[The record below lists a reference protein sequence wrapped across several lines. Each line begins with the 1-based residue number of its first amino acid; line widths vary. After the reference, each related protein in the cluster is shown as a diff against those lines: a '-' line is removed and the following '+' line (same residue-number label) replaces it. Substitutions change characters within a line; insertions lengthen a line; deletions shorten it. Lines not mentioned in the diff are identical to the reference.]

1 MIRFLVVF
9 SYIDSYF
16 CIMKKLHIIIIFLS
30 FITMLVSLGY
40 GISIQNA
47 GDNFL
52 NEHLY
57 NDEGYSYSLPEEIP
71 TLSFKA
77 AFITLFFLIPG
88 FIIQLYIYLKT
99 NFKRLKNLAIGA
111 LVCYLLIFTVDFLTL
126 NYPVSY
132 NFKNFGMIWVLLSL
146 TTIFING
153 ISLFI
158 KK

>member
-1 MIRFLVVF
+1 
-9 SYIDSYF
+9 
-16 CIMKKLHIIIIFLS
+16 
-30 FITMLVSLGY
+30 MLVSLGY

-77 AFITLFFLIPG
+77 ASITLIFLIPG
-88 FIIQLYIYLKT
+88 FILQLYIYFKT
-99 NFKRLKNLAIGA
+99 NFTRLKKLAIGA
-111 LVCYLLIFTVDFLTL
+111 LICYLTIFIFDFLTL
-126 NYPVSY
+126 TYPASY
-132 NFKNFGMIWVLLSL
+132 NFKHFGMIWVLLSL

-153 ISLFI
+153 ISIFVR
-158 KK
+158 K

>member
-1 MIRFLVVF
+1 
-9 SYIDSYF
+9 
-16 CIMKKLHIIIIFLS
+16 
-30 FITMLVSLGY
+30 MLVSLGY
-40 GISIQNA
+40 GITIQNA

-57 NDEGYSYSLPEEIP
+57 NDEGYSYSTPDEIP

-77 AFITLFFLIPG
+77 ALITLIFLVPA
-88 FIIQLYIYLKT
+88 FSIQLYIYIKT
-99 NFKRLKNLAIGA
+99 LFKRLKKLAIGA
-111 LVCYLLIFTVDFLTL
+111 LLCFVIIFTVDILTL
-126 NYPVSY
+126 ISPADY

-153 ISLFI
+153 ISIFV

>member
-1 MIRFLVVF
+1 
-9 SYIDSYF
+9 
-16 CIMKKLHIIIIFLS
+16 MKKLHLIIIFLS

-99 NFKRLKNLAIGA
+99 NFKRLKKLAIGA
-111 LVCYLLIFTVDFLTL
+111 LICYLFIFSVDFLTL
-126 NYPVSY
+126 TYPASY

>member
-1 MIRFLVVF
+1 
-9 SYIDSYF
+9 
-16 CIMKKLHIIIIFLS
+16 
-30 FITMLVSLGY
+30 MLVSLGY

-99 NFKRLKNLAIGA
+99 NFKRLKKLAIGA

-126 NYPVSY
+126 TYPVSY

>member
-1 MIRFLVVF
+1 
-9 SYIDSYF
+9 
-16 CIMKKLHIIIIFLS
+16 MKKLHIIIIFLS

-88 FIIQLYIYLKT
+88 FIVQLYIYLKT

>member
-1 MIRFLVVF
+1 
-9 SYIDSYF
+9 
-16 CIMKKLHIIIIFLS
+16 MKKLHIIIALLS

-40 GISIQNA
+40 GVSIQNA
-47 GDNFL
+47 GDNHL

-57 NDEGYSYSLPEEIP
+57 NDDGFNYALPEEIP

-77 AFITLFFLIPG
+77 ALITLLFLVPG
-88 FIIQLYIYLKT
+88 FTIQLYIYTKT

-111 LVCYLLIFTVDFLTL
+111 LICYLLIFTVDFLTL
-126 NYPVSY
+126 SNPMYY
-132 NFKNFGMIWVLLSL
+132 NFKYYGMIWVLLSL

-153 ISLFI
+153 VSIFV

>member
-1 MIRFLVVF
+1 MIIFLVVF
-9 SYIDSYF
+9 TSRVTYF

-47 GDNFL
+47 GDNQL
-52 NEHLY
+52 TEHLY
-57 NDEGYSYSLPEEIP
+57 HDEGYSYSSPEEIP

-77 AFITLFFLIPG
+77 ALVTLLFLIPG
-88 FIIQLYIYLKT
+88 FSIQLYILIKT
-99 NFKRLKNLAIGA
+99 TFKRLKNLAIGA
-111 LVCYLLIFTVDFLTL
+111 LFCYGIIFIIDILTL
-126 NYPVSY
+126 ISPGIY
-132 NFKNFGMIWVLLSL
+132 NFKDFGMIWVLLSL

-153 ISLFI
+153 ISIFV

>member
-1 MIRFLVVF
+1 
-9 SYIDSYF
+9 
-16 CIMKKLHIIIIFLS
+16 
-30 FITMLVSLGY
+30 MLVSLGY

-52 NEHLY
+52 NQHLY
-57 NDEGYSYSLPEEIP
+57 TDEGYSYSLPEEIP

-88 FIIQLYIYLKT
+88 FTIQLYILLKT
-99 NFKRLKNLAIGA
+99 TFKRLKILASGA
-111 LVCYLLIFTVDFLTL
+111 LICYVIIFSVDILTL
-126 NYPVSY
+126 INPIAY
-132 NFKNFGMIWVLLSL
+132 NFRDFGMIWVLLSL

-153 ISLFI
+153 ISIFV

>member
-1 MIRFLVVF
+1 
-9 SYIDSYF
+9 
-16 CIMKKLHIIIIFLS
+16 MKKLHIIIIFLS